1 MRDYFVVINSIMLDS
16 LSSFMDFSK
25 INLSGI
31 VIENGDKL
39 DVRLNEKQIPSCDF
53 SKLRYLVESA
63 TPPHVRRDTF

>member
-1 MRDYFVVINSIMLDS
+1 MRDYFVVINSNMLDS

-39 DVRLNEKQIPSCDF
+39 DVRLNEKKIPSCDF
-53 SKLRYLVESA
+53 SKLRYLVESS
-63 TPPHVRRDTF
+63 TPPR